1 MRTYRRDARGRFAGG
16 GGGSAPRRLQF
27 KVAYHGTSAEGAKG
41 IKATGYRE
49 STGSN
54 AKAGQGVYL
63 SGKATAMMYPKA
75 LRGTD
80 RKEQRLMRHRLGPKA
95 LKQTQVTS
103 EGVSFSGGREFTRL
117 TPAAV
122 ANRTMIQT
130 PTIRAEGRQGK
141 KLKAKRKA
149 RRAKGK

>member
-1 MRTYRRDARGRFAGG
+1 MSRRYTRDSRGRFASG
-16 GGGSAPRRLQF
+16 GGGSPPQRLKF
-27 KVAYHGTSAEGAKG
+27 KLGYHGTSAEGAKG

-75 LRGTD
+75 LRYTD
-80 RKEQRLMRHRLGPKA
+80 RKEQRLMRHRLGPRA
-95 LKQTQVTS
+95 EAQSRIVAET
-103 EGVSFSGGREFTRL
+103 VSFSGGREFTRL

-130 PTIRAEGRQGK
+130 PTIRAEGKQRKRLQ
-141 KLKAKRKA
+141 AKRKA
-149 RRAKGK
+149 QRRK